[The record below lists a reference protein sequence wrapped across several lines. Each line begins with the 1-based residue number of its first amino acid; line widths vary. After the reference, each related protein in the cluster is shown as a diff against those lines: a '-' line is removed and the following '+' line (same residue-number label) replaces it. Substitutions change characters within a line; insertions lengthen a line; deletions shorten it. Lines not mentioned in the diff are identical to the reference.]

1 MGVLPTMRSDKS
13 EILPYNFKDYYAF
26 IGLEKLSDHPSFR
39 MFNHWHDEV
48 ELIVPIR
55 GHMVY
60 SVNGEL
66 VHLDENNGVFVNS
79 NQIHYGF
86 SADNTDC
93 EFVFALW
100 HPLILCHKQYRK
112 KLCEAD
118 YRQCGN
124 PLYTPQPRDRLGK
137 SNHGRCV

>member
-100 HPLILCHKQYRK
+100 HPLILCATNSIEKNY
-112 KLCEAD
+112 D
-118 YRQCGN
+118 
-124 PLYTPQPRDRLGK
+124 
-137 SNHGRCV
+137 

>member
-39 MFNHWHDEV
+39 MFNHWHDAV
-48 ELIVPIR
+48 EIIVPIR

-60 SVNGEL
+60 SINGEL
-66 VHLDENNGVFVNS
+66 VHLDENNGVFRRQHRLRICFCIVA
-79 NQIHYGF
+79 
-86 SADNTDC
+86 SAYP
-93 EFVFALW
+93 V
-100 HPLILCHKQYRK
+100 CHKQYRK

-124 PLYTPQPRDRLGK
+124 TLYTSQSRDRLGEN
-137 SNHGRCV
+137 NHGRCV

>member
-66 VHLDENNGVFVNS
+66 VHLDETTAFSSIPTRYTTVFPPTTPIANLFL
-79 NQIHYGF
+79 H
-86 SADNTDC
+86 
-93 EFVFALW
+93 
-100 HPLILCHKQYRK
+100 
-112 KLCEAD
+112 
-118 YRQCGN
+118 CGIR
-124 PLYTPQPRDRLGK
+124 LSCVPQT
-137 SNHGRCV
+137 V